1 MKRAVLT
8 KFTQDFGSNGV
19 VNQVQVTYSNY
30 EGSESFN
37 ATVNLTEAD
46 GVGDMTRMNV
56 VQADAFARKKL
67 RDILLQPGI
76 GELETEP
83 VTEVT
88 PEPVTEVTPE
98 PVTGGGTVT
107 NDFV

>member
-8 KFTQDFGSNGV
+8 KFTQDFGTNGV

-30 EGSESFN
+30 EGTQSFN

-67 RDILLQPGI
+67 REMLLQTGI
-76 GELETEP
+76 GELEPEEGEEEG
-83 VTEVT
+83 TEVAPET
-88 PEPVTEVTPE
+88 PAEGDTAIE
-98 PVTGGGTVT
+98 G
-107 NDFV
+107 